1 MELFSGLVH
10 NMQVGFGVSLTPGNL
25 FYCFMGC
32 FVGTLVGVL
41 PGIGPLAALSLLLP
55 LTFKIPPV
63 SSIIMLTGIFY
74 GAMYGGSTTSI
85 LVNIPGEAASVVTCI
100 DGYQMARKGRAGAAL
115 GIAAIG
121 SFIAGTLSTIALNLF
136 SPILVVAALTIG
148 PPEYF
153 SVMTVSMVVCMYMV
167 GGSMLK
173 ALLMVALGIFIS
185 SIGMDVVTGTQRFT
199 FGSINLAQGF
209 DLVPVLMGMFG
220 VSEILLTMEE
230 VFLRDFISSS
240 KIKNLFPTV
249 RDWVDSAV
257 PILRGSVL
265 GFVIGMLPGG
275 TPTSASFLSYGIE
288 KKVSRHPEKFGK
300 GAIEGVAGPE
310 SANNAAVAAS
320 MVPLLSLGI
329 PGNPVTALLIGAL
342 IIHGVQPGPMLMTQH
357 PDIFWGV
364 IASMYIG
371 NVMLLILNL
380 PLVGLWVQFLR
391 IPYIILFPLIFLLC
405 VIGSYSANLN
415 MFDVWVMIGF
425 GILGFLLRK
434 RKYELG
440 PFALALVLGPLMEQ
454 SLRQSLIMANMSA
467 SIFFTRP
474 ISAALLSLAVVL
486 AVFFVL
492 SELKK
497 RRKGLAPEADG
508 KTDMI

>member
-1 MELFSGLVH
+1 MDALSQLVH
-10 NMQVGFGVSLTPGNL
+10 HMQLGFGVSLTPINL
-25 FYCFMGC
+25 LYCFVGC

-41 PGIGPLAALSLLLP
+41 PGIGPLAALSMLLP
-55 LTFKIPPV
+55 VTFKIPSV

-85 LVNIPGEAASVVTCI
+85 LVNIPGEAASVITCM
-100 DGYQMARKGRAGAAL
+100 DGYQMAKQGRAGPAL

-121 SFIAGTLSTIALNLF
+121 SFIAGTLSTVGLNLF
-136 SPILVVAALTIG
+136 SPMLVAMALEIG

-153 SVMTVSMVVCMYMV
+153 SVMTVSLVVCMYMV
-167 GGSMLK
+167 GGSMIK
-173 ALLMVALGIFIS
+173 ALVMIALGIFVS
-185 SIGMDVVTGTQRFT
+185 SIGMDVVNGIQRFT

-209 DLVPVLMGMFG
+209 DLVPVLMGTFG
-220 VSEILLTMEE
+220 VSEILITMEE
-230 VFLRDFISSS
+230 VFVRDFISSK
-240 KIKNLFPTV
+240 KIKNLFPTA
-249 RDWVDSAV
+249 RDWIDSIV

-265 GFVIGMLPGG
+265 GFGIGIVPGG

-288 KKVSRHPEKFGK
+288 KRLSRHPERFGH

-310 SANNAAVAAS
+310 SANNSAVAAS

-380 PLVGLWVQFLR
+380 PLVGIWVQFLKV
-391 IPYIILFPLIFLLC
+391 PYKILFPIIFLLC

-434 RKYELG
+434 RHYELG
-440 PFALALVLGPLMEQ
+440 PFALALVLGPIMEQ
-454 SLRQSLIMANMSA
+454 SLRQSLIMADMSPI
-467 SIFFTRP
+467 IFVTRP
-474 ISAALLSLAVVL
+474 ISACLLALTLLLLA
-486 AVFFVL
+486 FFL
-492 SELKK
+492 WSEWKK
-497 RRKGLAPEADG
+497 RKKGTP
-508 KTDMI
+508 M

>member
-1 MELFSGLVH
+1 MDAFSQLIH
-10 NMQVGFGVSLTPGNL
+10 HMQLGFGVCLTPMNL
-25 FYCFMGC
+25 LYCFIGC

-41 PGIGPLAALSLLLP
+41 PGIGPLAALSMLLP
-55 LTFKIPPV
+55 ITFKIPSV

-85 LVNIPGEAASVVTCI
+85 LVNIPGEAASVVTCL
-100 DGYQMARKGRAGAAL
+100 DGYQMARQGRAGPAL

-121 SFIAGTLSTIALNLF
+121 SFIAGTLSTVGLNLF
-136 SPILVVAALTIG
+136 SPVLVALALKIG

-153 SVMTVSMVVCMYMV
+153 SVMTVSLVVCMYMV
-167 GGSMLK
+167 GGSMVK
-173 ALLMVALGIFIS
+173 ALVMIALGVFVS
-185 SIGMDVVTGTQRFT
+185 TIGMDVVNGLQRFT

-220 VSEILLTMEE
+220 VSEILITMEE
-230 VFLRDFISSS
+230 VFVREFISGS
-240 KIKNLFPTV
+240 KIKNLFPTL
-249 RDWVDSAV
+249 RDWMDSII
-257 PILRGSVL
+257 PIIRGSIL
-265 GFVIGMLPGG
+265 GFGIGIIPGG

-288 KKVSRHPEKFGK
+288 KRLSRHPERFGH

-310 SANNAAVAAS
+310 SANNSAVAAS

-391 IPYIILFPLIFLLC
+391 LPYKILFPIIFLLC
-405 VIGSYSANLN
+405 VIGSYAANLN

-434 RKYELG
+434 RHYELG
-440 PFALALVLGPLMEQ
+440 PFTLALVLGPILEQ
-454 SLRQSLIMANMSA
+454 SLRQSLIMADMNPMV
-467 SIFFTRP
+467 FVTRP
-474 ISAALLSLAVVL
+474 ISAGLLTLTLCLLA
-486 AVFFVL
+486 FFIW
-492 SELKK
+492 SEWKK
-497 RRKGLAPEADG
+497 RKKGDPLQSG
-508 KTDMI
+508 SGDMI